1 MCNFLFFLL
10 FNIQVASGGKLP
22 MKPGDCNCG
31 HIPKALEHTTGLPN
45 PQLSQEPPA
54 PGPHHTQAKWLI
66 GKKIHIYSKKW
77 GESEESQRATII
89 ECTTPLTEQLTHC
102 NHMGQQCMY

>member
-1 MCNFLFFLL
+1 MCNFLFFL
-10 FNIQVASGGKLP
+10 FNIQVASGGE
-22 MKPGDCNCG
+22 
-31 HIPKALEHTTGLPN
+31 AAYEARGLQLWSH
-45 PQLSQEPPA
+45 PQGTRTHDWPAQPATKPPA